1 MNFGEADEGCPIEEV
16 RSGVETIA
24 KAYREAGHPEAFEA
38 FIEPGVGHV
47 LSPAMWDRTRDWFE
61 RHL

>member
-1 MNFGEADEGCPIEEV
+1 
-16 RSGVETIA
+16 VETIA
-24 KAYREAGHPEAFEA
+24 AAYRAAGRPEAFSA

-47 LSPAMWDRTRDWFE
+47 LSPAMWERTRGWFR